1 MGGKGKSKPYV
12 SYGTERYR
20 YKGIGRSKGEEIPYM
35 GYIGMCG
42 PKGWDF
48 SAILVINRVWF

>member
-42 PKGWDF
+42 PKG
-48 SAILVINRVWF
+48 